1 MQVLHALMRC
11 LQVPLMI
18 GVEACFAEHADIR
31 VAASAAVVVDL
42 DADQVRS
49 RNVAPCGVNHL
60 CSAQISPPE
69 DTVYV
74 GNLVLAAN
82 DPALQF
88 PPHIARAVSTR
99 LHASLE
105 RMGLALPT
113 VSSTL
118 AQPDDAVD
126 YAKRRSTN
134 DLGAPLNSLAFCQA
148 SVDLR
153 TALAQSTGGHHSM
166 PSPAARPLSPLATMC
181 AQWRW
186 VAQVRA
192 AFTAL
197 FCQLFE
203 GWDME
208 LEPHLDK
215 VRSCTSR
222 CCRLRVAYL
231 TRKHGRRTPPVEV
244 SRDVPSRVPAISACF
259 FRDADILS
267 VPGHRGRA

>member
-1 MQVLHALMRC
+1 MSADDDGALPAEM
-11 LQVPLMI
+11 P
-18 GVEACFAEHADIR
+18 EALLNGAS
-31 VAASAAVVVDL
+31 VANVTRA
-42 DADQVRS
+42 
-49 RNVAPCGVNHL
+49 VAPR
-60 CSAQISPPE
+60 PW
-69 DTVYV
+69 
-74 GNLVLAAN
+74 GN
-82 DPALQF
+82 D
-88 PPHIARAVSTR
+88 
-99 LHASLE
+99 
-105 RMGLALPT
+105 G
-113 VSSTL
+113 
-118 AQPDDAVD
+118 
-126 YAKRRSTN
+126 
-134 DLGAPLNSLAFCQA
+134 QA